1 MKYSAIIL
9 GLLLLLMISCAGT
22 RGQTENR
29 TLYFIT
35 YDEIK
40 KQHQAH
46 TAWDLVSNLRPNLLD
61 RDSRRWVGFKEALD
75 ALCYLD
81 GMPFG
86 NKENLKK
93 IIASSV
99 MNIQYIDG
107 FEANPRYG
115 PTAVGGIFFVTSLK

>member
-1 MKYSAIIL
+1 MKYLPFIL
-9 GLLLLLMISCAGT
+9 IALLLLVIGCAGT
-22 RGQTENR
+22 RRQTENR
-29 TLYFIT
+29 TRYFIT

-40 KQHQAH
+40 KQYQAH
-46 TAWDLVSNLRPNLLD
+46 TAWDIVSNLRPNLLD

-99 MNIQYIDG
+99 MSIRYIDG
-107 FEANPRYG
+107 FQANPRYG